1 VLNAPEQQRT
11 VQCSNRLLNHFH
23 STFIDFHTSSAMEWL
38 REGWDGMV
46 GELRSMNTRQLLSQG
61 INLGA

>member
-1 VLNAPEQQRT
+1 
-11 VQCSNRLLNHFH
+11 
-23 STFIDFHTSSAMEWL
+23 MEWL